1 MGAISHSEP
10 RVNVSLSVPRF
21 DGAPFLATQLESD
34 LCNVTLLPRA
44 PIHELLEFAFVQSTR
59 NGLPSV
65 LVLDAH
71 SCVSLERSGRIQ
83 PGRSAPVDTGIVV
96 HELETC
102 AEIPGSD
109 EMLERMERLAALWV
123 SQGDRALHR
132 DRLRGGHVATAEE
145 IEEHGGRN
153 PDGIPNGLGRCEECG
168 EWTGWCLAPEPIDAP
183 TLVPVYCRCMNDT
196 RCARCEQPFAERTIH
211 GCWWDEPA
219 GALRYV
225 PGTLALAHRCAD
237 R

>member
-59 NGLPSV
+59 NGLKSV